1 MCPKLVDPLRMA
13 GHLAVNRSIW
23 VFVDWQMVIMV
34 KIAMMKYMEMPTAE
48 SRSHWTIA
56 MQVRRSPF
64 KISENLSRL
73 FTHLTKRSV
82 RRMTFY

>member
-1 MCPKLVDPLRMA
+1 MA

-23 VFVDWQMVIMV
+23 IFVDWQMVIMV
-34 KIAMMKYMEMPTAE
+34 EIATMNCTEMPTIE

-73 FTHLTKRSV
+73 FTHLKIRIV
-82 RRMTFY
+82 D

>member
-1 MCPKLVDPLRMA
+1 MQLNVDFQPGVNLTNLKTICCPA
-13 GHLAVNRSIW
+13 
-23 VFVDWQMVIMV
+23 MVVMV
-34 KIAMMKYMEMPTAE
+34 EMTMMIFGDDLMPTAE

-73 FTHLTKRSV
+73 FTHLKIRIV
-82 RRMTFY
+82 D